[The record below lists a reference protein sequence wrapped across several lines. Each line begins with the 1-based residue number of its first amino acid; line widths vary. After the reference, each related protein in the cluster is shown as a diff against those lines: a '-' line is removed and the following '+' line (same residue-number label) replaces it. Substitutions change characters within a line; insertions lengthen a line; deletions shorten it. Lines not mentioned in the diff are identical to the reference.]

1 MSYQVKFQLWIGLI
15 KDHDV
20 GLQPRRNV
28 GLVLEA
34 VNDLDVG
41 SEFIIA
47 NVENGLVKYMYI
59 ISLGKEDDFLA
70 WVVP

>member
-41 SEFIIA
+41 SEFVIA